1 MARVSAALLVGVALA
16 FAPARPVRPLTRR
29 SSADEDEPKIIADE
43 DEPKIIDMTKPPPKH
58 RDPIGNEDA
67 LSDRFLMAARALR
80 GEFDPS
86 DPTADTEDGE
96 GLLSALV
103 DAYPTPYSFTAV
115 GKLDGDDASS
125 QSLVDSLVSTIQS
138 TIGADVGV
146 YVESCTPRLNGRF
159 ASVKLTA
166 TVSSPEQVA
175 DVFAALKAD
184 ARVSM
189 TF

>member
-1 MARVSAALLVGVALA
+1 MRLAAED
-16 FAPARPVRPLTRR
+16 
-29 SSADEDEPKIIADE
+29 DEKIINIEDLPELGACGEPK
-43 DEPKIIDMTKPPPKH
+43 KH
-58 RDPIGNEDA
+58 KDPASKDGEA
-67 LSDRFLMAARALR
+67 LTDRFLMAARALR